1 MENETRWNC
10 SRHGEIRKG
19 RGNCGTL
26 GEDWKE
32 TKKLILKNMV
42 VRARLLQ
49 LGRQRRLRRRSGSNM
64 HDKGIQTG
72 REIGKA
78 TALSWNQKPKLILA
92 CYCCLN
98 SCTHENHKPRRWLTE
113 VRPYLSHVNF
123 KCAHATK

>member
-1 MENETRWNC
+1 MENETGWNC

-19 RGNCGTL
+19 RGNCGNL

-64 HDKGIQTG
+64 HNKGIQTG

-78 TALSWNQKPKLILA
+78 TALS
-92 CYCCLN
+92 
-98 SCTHENHKPRRWLTE
+98 
-113 VRPYLSHVNF
+113 
-123 KCAHATK
+123 